1 MPQGIESSNLSASAM
16 FKIDRRKIK
25 RKLKPSKNFFL
36 SLAGSI
42 IYQQI
47 STSAGDA
54 IYARFVNLFGRKR
67 PNPESFLSIS
77 EANLRSAGLSPQKI
91 SYLRDLAKKFID
103 KTINPKLISKMSDSD
118 VKEHL
123 VRVRGIGP
131 WTADMF
137 LIFALNR
144 PNILPVGDLGI
155 KKGFKKIFEL
165 KTLPNEKKM
174 RFLAK
179 SNEGRHT
186 YLSLYLWESL
196 NGDKN

>member
-1 MPQGIESSNLSASAM
+1 MVT
-16 FKIDRRKIK
+16 FDRKKIK
-25 RKLKPSKNFFL
+25 RRIKPSKNFFL

-47 STSAGDA
+47 STKAGDA
-54 IYARFVNLFGRKR
+54 IYARFIKLFGRKK
-67 PNPESFLSIS
+67 PTPDNFLSIS
-77 EANLRSAGLSPQKI
+77 EVNLRSVGLSTQKI
-91 SYLRDLAKKFID
+91 SYLVDLASKFID
-103 KTINPKLISKMSDSD
+103 KTIDPKLIPKMGDDD

-123 VRVRGIGP
+123 IRVKGIGP

-155 KKGFKKIFEL
+155 KKGFKKVFGL
-165 KTLPNEKKM
+165 KMLPSEKKM
-174 RFLAK
+174 RILAK
-179 SNEGRHT
+179 SNEGEHT
-186 YLSLYLWESL
+186 YLSLYLWESI